1 LTSKSALYYTPL
13 VDGMDRSALTKES
26 TMSNLSDLSNKRPE
40 LEEVY
45 AILATCE
52 VALNPREQAHAACQ
66 QLARILWPG
75 LFAAEVGDV
84 RFAGSYDYCGR
95 WSEVWTK

>member
-1 LTSKSALYYTPL
+1 
-13 VDGMDRSALTKES
+13 
-26 TMSNLSDLSNKRPE
+26 MSNLSDLSNKRPE

-66 QLARILWPG
+66 QLARVLWPG
-75 LFAAEVGDV
+75 LFGAEVK
-84 RFAGSYDYCGR
+84 S
-95 WSEVWTK
+95 